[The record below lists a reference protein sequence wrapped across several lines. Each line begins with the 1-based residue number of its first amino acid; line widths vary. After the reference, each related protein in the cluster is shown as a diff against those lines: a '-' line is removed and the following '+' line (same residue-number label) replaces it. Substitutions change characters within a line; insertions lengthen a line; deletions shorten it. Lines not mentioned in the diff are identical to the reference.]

1 VRAQEDPWAG
11 APEPGGVIS
20 AAPDPEEERERA
32 REYVLRALTA
42 SAKSR
47 SRLAQGLADRDVDP
61 EIADEVLDRFEEV
74 GLIDDVQYAQTLVR
88 TRFAERG
95 LSRRALAAEL
105 RTKGIDETVA
115 REALDQVDDAR
126 PDVAIVDIRMP
137 IVDGFELSRR
147 LLERRPDLPIALL
160 TSMVDEVIEEKAE
173 AAGARLVA
181 DKADFDALP
190 DLVRRLAAV

>member
-1 VRAQEDPWAG
+1 MRAQEDSWAG
-11 APEPGGVIS
+11 APEPEGVTS

-115 REALDQVDDAR
+115 REALDQVDDDAELDAAR
-126 PDVAIVDIRMP
+126 RIAATRAARM
-137 IVDGFELSRR
+137 
-147 LLERRPDLPIALL
+147 
-160 TSMVDEVIEEKAE
+160 T
-173 AAGARLVA
+173 
-181 DKADFDALP
+181 ALP
-190 DLVRRLAAV
+190 ADTRRRRLAGFLGRKGYSSSVAMQVIREIVEDED